1 MDRLAAIV
9 TVGPMLP
16 ALPGSFWV
24 SAECFFQPRHYV
36 WQAFGEGRKEHT
48 SQNHT
53 AAALLTGMSVRTVA
67 AVLLVVRRRGGA
79 ARCTIV
85 ASVVVDPGFSDLFR
99 ALGIASVTSQCG
111 WLLIAKQV
119 RFFNCFSRSAEDVA
133 GAQAGWWVAV
143 GSVLFRSSL
152 HSIFLRVPL

>member
-85 ASVVVDPGFSDLFR
+85 ASVVVDPGFSDLFS

-119 RFFNCFSRSAEDVA
+119 RFFNC
-133 GAQAGWWVAV
+133 
-143 GSVLFRSSL
+143 
-152 HSIFLRVPL
+152 